1 MSEHGRR
8 YERFAAA
15 LNKAGFNVWAHD
27 HRGHGIN
34 STSGHPGHFAVGGN
48 GWRVVVDDAWAV
60 SAEVQR
66 VFPGV
71 PLILF
76 AHSMGSFV
84 GQTLLGEHA
93 DSYRGV
99 VAG

>member
-48 GWRVVVDDAWAV
+48 GWRVVVDDATGRCRRRC
-60 SAEVQR
+60 SAY
-66 VFPGV
+66 FP
-71 PLILF
+71 
-76 AHSMGSFV
+76 AC
-84 GQTLLGEHA
+84 
-93 DSYRGV
+93 R
-99 VAG
+99 